1 MVNNVKANVPPR
13 IEKWIM
19 ESQDVD
25 YELVHEPGKDETHPA
40 GFLFRH
46 PLIEKDGN
54 TEKITRWNTNAEHA
68 VLLSE

>member
-1 MVNNVKANVPPR
+1 
-13 IEKWIM
+13 M

-68 VLLSE
+68 VLLSEW